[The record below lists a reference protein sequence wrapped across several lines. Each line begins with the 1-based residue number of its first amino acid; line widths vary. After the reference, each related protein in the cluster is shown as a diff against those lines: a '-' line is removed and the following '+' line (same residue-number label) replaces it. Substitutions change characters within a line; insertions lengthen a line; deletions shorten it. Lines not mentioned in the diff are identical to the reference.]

1 MVHFVGAGSGAA
13 DLITVRGARLIGQ
26 ADVIICGG
34 SLVSPEL
41 LAGKKETC
49 EVHNSALMTLEE
61 VISVIRRAEEAGKM
75 TVRLHTG
82 DPSIY
87 GAIREQMD
95 LLEELGISYDV
106 CPGVSSFCG
115 AAASLNMEFTLPGV
129 SQTLIITRLAGRTPV
144 PERESMRELARH
156 QASMAIFLSAGMM
169 KQLSEELM
177 AGGYPTDTPAALVYK
192 ATWPDEK
199 KILCTVGTM
208 ARRADEAGLTKTTMI
223 LIGGA
228 VAHADYDRSFLYHPE
243 FTTEYREGKKE

>member
-1 MVHFVGAGSGAA
+1 M
-13 DLITVRGARLIGQ
+13 
-26 ADVIICGG
+26 
-34 SLVSPEL
+34 
-41 LAGKKETC
+41 
-49 EVHNSALMTLEE
+49 
-61 VISVIRRAEEAGKM
+61 IRRAEEAGKM

>member
-26 ADVIICGG
+26 ADVTIYAG
-34 SLVSPEL
+34 SLVNPEL

-49 EVHNSALMTLEE
+49 EVHNSARMTLEE

-144 PERESMRELARH
+144 PERESMRELAKH

-169 KQLSEELM
+169 RQLSEELK
-177 AGGYPTDTPAALVYK
+177 AGG
-192 ATWPDEK
+192 
-199 KILCTVGTM
+199 
-208 ARRADEAGLTKTTMI
+208 
-223 LIGGA
+223 
-228 VAHADYDRSFLYHPE
+228 
-243 FTTEYREGKKE
+243 